1 MEFHR
6 IESCPLCAASV
17 ADAVVIVA
25 GRDGVDVV
33 RCPRCLFAYATAVGE
48 GERAGADEAS
58 SAGVAPRQAR
68 PGLERARA
76 RLGLYDRLAHGRLG
90 RAHPGSRALVIGCGS
105 GVALDVL
112 RDLGYATEGI
122 EGGRAGARARSAGH
136 RVHEVDAA
144 GEGDLGERYDVV
156 LVGHVLE
163 DSLRPLGVLSFARR
177 HLAPG
182 GLVVVEVGNFD
193 DPARLLWRGD
203 FRPLRLGE
211 RASFFDR
218 QSLERALELAGLR
231 RVELWSAP
239 EVSSAV
245 MPSALSAVG
254 RARAVLHGLR
264 GAEPP
269 ERVVVRRLA
278 RRLERLAVPVLG
290 ALDRLSPVIEEAV
303 GAECPWGANLVAIA
317 GAPPG

>member
-1 MEFHR
+1 MGFHR
-6 IESCPLCAASV
+6 IESCPLCAAPV
-17 ADAVVIVA
+17 VDAVVIVA

-48 GERAGADEAS
+48 GGARVGAEETGAGT
-58 SAGVAPRQAR
+58 APRELR
-68 PGLERARA
+68 PGVERARA
-76 RLGLYDRLAHGRLG
+76 RLGLYDRLARGRLG
-90 RAHPGSRALVIGCGS
+90 RPHPGSRALVIGCAA
-105 GVALDVL
+105 GVALDAL
-112 RDLGYATEGI
+112 RDLGYATEGT
-122 EGGRAGARARSAGH
+122 ERGPSAARARSAGH
-136 RVHEVDAA
+136 RVHEIDAA
-144 GEGDLGERYDVV
+144 GGDDLGERYDVI

-163 DSLRPLGVLSFARR
+163 DSPSPLGVLAFARR

-254 RARAVLHGLR
+254 KARAAFHGLR
-264 GAEPP
+264 GAAPP

-303 GAECPWGANLVAIA
+303 GPECPWGANLVAIA
-317 GAPPG
+317 GASPG